1 VFLYTWPLASSLADV
16 AVPAAVLACLLVAA
30 VAGTVRRHPLAFPV
44 AAFFLVLAPSSSVLP
59 IVTEVAAEHRMY
71 LPLASLVACA
81 VIGVYLAGTILLAR
95 RGTTAWLARAATAA
109 AAVGALGVMLAL
121 GLVTRERN
129 RDFWDEERLWRD
141 TVEKQPDNARARVA
155 YGEALASMRK
165 LDEAESQ
172 LRAAVDLAPG
182 DGVALVRLG
191 TVQAAQGRLDD
202 AIATLERALIAR
214 PDDVDAH
221 RALGEAYAIRRSDAR
236 AVAHY
241 ERVVARF
248 PEDAAMLG
256 RLAAL
261 LADSRDPM
269 VRDGARAE
277 RLAERAAALTSR
289 SEPSL
294 LEVLAVAQAATGR
307 FAEATVTTEEAIA
320 VSRARGLGAVAA
332 QLERRAEAYRALT
345 AAGAPR

>member
-1 VFLYTWPLASSLADV
+1 
-16 AVPAAVLACLLVAA
+16 
-30 VAGTVRRHPLAFPV
+30 
-44 AAFFLVLAPSSSVLP
+44 
-59 IVTEVAAEHRMY
+59 
-71 LPLASLVACA
+71 
-81 VIGVYLAGTILLAR
+81 
-95 RGTTAWLARAATAA
+95 
-109 AAVGALGVMLAL
+109 
-121 GLVTRERN
+121 
-129 RDFWDEERLWRD
+129 
-141 TVEKQPDNARARVA
+141 
-155 YGEALASMRK
+155 
-165 LDEAESQ
+165 
-172 LRAAVDLAPG
+172 
-182 DGVALVRLG
+182 
-191 TVQAAQGRLDD
+191 VQAAQGRLDD

-277 RLAERAAALTSR
+277 RLAERAVALTSR

-320 VSRARGLGAVAA
+320 VSRVRGLGAVAT
-332 QLERRAEAYRALT
+332 QLERRAEAYRALA